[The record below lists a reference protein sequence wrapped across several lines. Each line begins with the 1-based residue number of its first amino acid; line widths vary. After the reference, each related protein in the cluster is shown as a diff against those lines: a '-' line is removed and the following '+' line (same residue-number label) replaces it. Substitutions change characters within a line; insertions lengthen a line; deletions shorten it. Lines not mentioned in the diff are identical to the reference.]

1 MIRIA
6 IAEDV
11 AFERDALL
19 KGLRRYEQEHNERFS
34 CSVFENGED
43 LLKDYGSGFDIL
55 LLDVAMPRVDGM
67 TAARRIRRR
76 DARVIIIFVTSMVQY
91 AVQGYSVDALD
102 FIVKPVGYMGLKL
115 RLDRALARLRQS
127 RPRQLEVRAA
137 DGVHRVSVSDI
148 RFVETCSHK
157 IIIHTGE
164 AQLLTDMSMKQ
175 IETELTGQPF
185 FRCHTSYLVNF
196 HYVDRFQGS
205 ELEVGGKL
213 LPISRY
219 RRRELMDAWTAY
231 LGDSV

>member
-6 IAEDV
+6 IAEDME
-11 AFERDALL
+11 FEREALL
-19 KGLRRYEQEHNERFS
+19 KGLRRYEQEHGERFS
-34 CSVFENGED
+34 CAVFHNGED
-43 LLKDYGSGFDIL
+43 LLKGYGNGFDIL
-55 LLDVAMPRVDGM
+55 LLDVGMPRVYGM

-102 FIVKPVGYMGLKL
+102 FIVKPVGYTGLKL
-115 RLDRALARLRQS
+115 RLDRALARLKQS
-127 RPRQLEVRAA
+127 SPRRLEVRAA
-137 DGVHRVSVSDI
+137 DGVHQVCVSDI
-148 RFVETCSHK
+148 RFIETYSHK

-164 AQLLTDMSMKQ
+164 TQLLTDMSMKQ

-196 HYVDRFQGS
+196 HYVDRLQGS
-205 ELEVGGKL
+205 ELEVEGKL

>member
-11 AFERDALL
+11 EFERNALL
-19 KGLRRYEQEHNERFS
+19 NGIRRYEQEHEERFS
-34 CSVFENGED
+34 CTVFENGEE

-67 TAARRIRRR
+67 TAARRIRRQ
-76 DARVIIIFVTSMVQY
+76 DKQVIIIFVTSMVQY
-91 AVQGYSVDALD
+91 AVQGYSVDAMD
-102 FIVKPVGYMGLKL
+102 FIIKPVSYMGLKL
-115 RLDRALARLRQS
+115 RLNRALARLKQS
-127 RPRQLEVRAA
+127 RPLRLEVRTA
-137 DGVHRVSVSDI
+137 DGVHQVSVSDI
-148 RFVETCSHK
+148 RYIETYSHK

-164 AQLLTDMSMKQ
+164 TQLLTDMSMKQ
-175 IETELTGQPF
+175 IEAQLTSQPF

-196 HYVDRFQGS
+196 HYVDRLQGS
-205 ELEVGGKL
+205 ELEIEGTL

-219 RRRELMDAWTAY
+219 RRRELLDAWTAY